1 MEVLFLIEVVGLKKV
16 FDNKFEALKAVDFTI
31 EKGDLVCLLGP
42 SGCGKSTILNLI
54 AGLLSPTDGD
64 IRFSGKS
71 VVKTEPK
78 DRNIG
83 FVFQNYALYPH
94 MTVLENVMFPLT
106 VGEKKIKKN
115 EAQKIAEK
123 YMQLTNIEELKDK
136 KPGTLS
142 GGQQQRVAIT
152 RALVQNPEVLLLDEP
167 LSNLDA
173 RLRLK
178 IREEIRR
185 LVKEVGI
192 TTIFVT
198 HDQEEALSIS
208 DKIILMNEG
217 VIQQNDDPQN
227 LYLEPNNL
235 FVAKFIGN
243 PIINI
248 LPVEVVDGVMRHPE
262 FSIPVDRFL
271 DIRFKKPLTDGQY
284 TLGIRPED
292 VLTTMQAPLFETT
305 VKGVELIGRERILN
319 FDLADKHIKSIVS
332 IEEII
337 EEGAQLSFDFNYKKA
352 FIFDQKGERVY

>member
-1 MEVLFLIEVVGLKKV
+1 MIDVIDLQKV
-16 FDNKFEALKAVDFTI
+16 FDNGFEALKSINFTI

-54 AGLLSPTDGD
+54 AGLLKPTGGD
-64 IRFSGKS
+64 IRFKGES
-71 VVKTEPK
+71 VVTTEPK

-106 VGEKKIKKN
+106 VGSQKIPKKEAKKI
-115 EAQKIAEK
+115 AQK
-123 YMQLTNIEELKDK
+123 YMKLTNIEELSGK

-152 RALVQNPEVLLLDEP
+152 RALVQEPEVLLLDEP

-173 RLRLK
+173 RLRLR

-217 VIQQNDDPQN
+217 VIQQDDDPQN
-227 LYLEPNNL
+227 LYLEPSNL
-235 FVAKFIGN
+235 FVANFIGN
-243 PIINI
+243 PVINI
-248 LPVEVVDGVMRHPE
+248 MPIHIEKGQISHEHFVTTLDHFDP
-262 FSIPVDRFL
+262 DRFKAP
-271 DIRFKKPLTDGQY
+271 IGDGDY
-284 TLGIRPED
+284 VLGVRPED
-292 VLTTMQAPLFETT
+292 MIPTENGVLTTNIRS
-305 VKGVELIGRERILN
+305 VELIGRERILN
-319 FDLADKHIKSIVS
+319 FDLEGHHLKSIVPVETV
-332 IEEII
+332 IEENDMV
-337 EEGAQLSFDFNYKKA
+337 SFDMLYHKA
-352 FIFDQKGERVY
+352 FIFKESGERVY

>member
-1 MEVLFLIEVVGLKKV
+1 MIEVTNLKKV
-16 FDNKFEALKAVDFTI
+16 YENGFEALKSVNFNI

-54 AGLLSPTDGD
+54 AGLLTPSDGD
-64 IRFSGKS
+64 ISFAGTSI
-71 VVKTEPK
+71 VKTEPK

-94 MTVLENVMFPLT
+94 MTVFQNVVFPLT
-106 VGEKKIKKN
+106 VGSKKVPKE
-115 EAQKIAEK
+115 EAKKIAEK
-123 YMQLTNIEELKDK
+123 YMKLTNIEELRDK

-152 RALVQNPEVLLLDEP
+152 RALVQNPQVLLLDEP

-208 DKIILMNEG
+208 DKIILLNEG

-235 FVAKFIGN
+235 FVAQFIGN

-248 LPVEVVDGVMRHPE
+248 LPVEVKNGLMHYETFNVPLT
-262 FSIPVDRFL
+262 RFTKE
-271 DIRFKKPLTDGQY
+271 RFKEELTDGHY
-284 TLGIRPED
+284 FLGIRPED
-292 VLTTMQAPLFETT
+292 VLPVTEDGAFSA
-305 VKGVELIGRERILN
+305 VVDGVELIGRERILK
-319 FDLADKHIKSIVS
+319 FDVGTQHLKSIVS
-332 IEEII
+332 VETLI
-337 EEGAQLSFDFNYKKA
+337 EEGAHLNFDFAYHKA
-352 FIFDQKGERVY
+352 FIFKESGERVY

>member
-1 MEVLFLIEVVGLKKV
+1 MIEIVGLKKV
-16 FDNKFEALKAVDFTI
+16 FENGFEALKSVDFTI

-42 SGCGKSTILNLI
+42 SGCGKSTILNMI
-54 AGLLSPTDGD
+54 AGLLTPTEGD
-64 IRFSGKS
+64 IRFDGKS

-94 MTVLENVMFPLT
+94 MTVEENVMFPLT
-106 VGEKKIKKN
+106 VGDKKMKKA
-115 EAQKIAEK
+115 EAKPIAEK
-123 YMQLTNIEELKDK
+123 YMKLTNIEELKDK

-208 DKIILMNEG
+208 DKIILLNEG
-217 VIQQNDDPQN
+217 VVQQDDDPQN
-227 LYLEPNNL
+227 LYLEPSNL

-248 LPVEVVDGVMRHPE
+248 LPVEIKDGQMLHPE
-262 FSIPVDRFL
+262 FSIPLERFS
-271 DIRFKKPLTDGQY
+271 DERFKKGYQDGQY
-284 TLGIRPED
+284 YIGIRPED
-292 VLTTMQAPLFETT
+292 VIPADVEPDFTANI
-305 VKGVELIGRERILN
+305 KSVELIGRERILN
-319 FDLADKHIKSIVS
+319 FDVNEIHSKSLVP
-332 IEEII
+332 IEVAI
-337 EEGAQLSFDFNYKKA
+337 EEGNTQGFRFNLNKA
-352 FIFDQKGERVY
+352 FIFEKEGARIY